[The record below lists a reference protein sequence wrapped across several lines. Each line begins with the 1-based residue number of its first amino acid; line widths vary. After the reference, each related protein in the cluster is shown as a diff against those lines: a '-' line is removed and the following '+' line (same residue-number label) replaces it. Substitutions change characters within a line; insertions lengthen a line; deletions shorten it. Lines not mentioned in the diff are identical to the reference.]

1 MAYEQYQ
8 CTCGAISDLGDITD
22 HVVSKLNDPDEVID
36 HKIVGELPET
46 VEIIAARDKKARRV
60 WVRQQVQDVLGMTTQ
75 ELSEALRGP
84 G

>member
-46 VEIIAARDKKARRV
+46 AEIIAARDKKARRV